1 MKSNFITK
9 NVLDNLSPL
18 EVEII
23 NVLVPDKKY
32 RVKDI
37 YALVKN
43 KASKSS
49 ISVIL
54 DRLYQKGLVNR
65 IVENAKGG
73 IRFVYTLEQNK
84 ERFEKSVVDEVVNSV
99 IKKFGSKAVVY
110 FNESLEKRNSK

>member
-9 NVLDNLSPL
+9 EVLDSLSPL
-18 EVEII
+18 EIKII
-23 NVLVPDKKY
+23 NALISGKNY

-54 DRLYQKGLVNR
+54 DRLFQKGLVKR
-65 IVENAKGG
+65 TVENAKGG
-73 IRFVYTLEQNK
+73 IRFIYTLEQNK
-84 ERFEKSVVDEVVNSV
+84 ERFEKSVVDEVVNSA

-110 FNESLEKRNSK
+110 FNESLKKRTK

>member
-9 NVLDNLSPL
+9 NVIDSLSPL
-18 EVEII
+18 EVNII
-23 NVLVPDKKY
+23 NVLIPDKKY

-37 YALVKN
+37 YAMVKS

-49 ISVIL
+49 ISVLL
-54 DRLYQKGLVNR
+54 DRLYQKGLVSR
-65 IVENAKGG
+65 TVENAKGG
-73 IRFVYTLEQNK
+73 MRFIYTLEQNK

-110 FNESLEKRNSK
+110 FNDSLNKRKK

>member
-9 NVLDNLSPL
+9 DVVDSLSPL
-18 EVEII
+18 EVDII
-23 NVLVPDKKY
+23 NALVPDKKY

-37 YALVKN
+37 YAMVKS

-54 DRLYQKGLVNR
+54 DRLYQKGLVSR
-65 IVENAKGG
+65 TVENAKGG
-73 IRFVYTLEQNK
+73 MRFIYTLEQSK
-84 ERFEKSVVDEVVNSV
+84 ERFEKSVVENVVESV

-110 FNESLEKRNSK
+110 FNESLNKRKK

>member
-9 NVLDNLSPL
+9 RVFYSLSPL

-23 NVLVPDKKY
+23 NVLVSDKKY

-37 YALVKN
+37 YPLVKD

-54 DRLYQKGLVNR
+54 DRLYQKGMVKR
-65 IVENAKGG
+65 TVENAKGG
-73 IRFVYTLEQNK
+73 MRFVYVLERDK
-84 ERFEKSVVDEVVNSV
+84 ERFEKGVVENLVDSV
-99 IKKFGSKAVVY
+99 IKKFGPRAFVY
-110 FNESLEKRNSK
+110 FNESLKKRNGK